1 MAVAIRD
8 RIKEAAQPL
17 LEPGEMI
24 QAVIPAQTKNGWLGA
39 LGIIWLIFTNRYRPI
54 VVTDHRIAITD
65 SGKYAMAKRKS
76 IVASLPRSHPDRAC
90 FGDLVEEHQP
100 WANLVRPQAVPQR
113 RRASRLPAPRRLTRR
128 LRCG

>member
-54 VVTDHRIAITD
+54 IVTDRRIAITD
-65 SGKYAMAKRKS
+65 SGKYAMAKPKS
-76 IVASLPRSHPDRAC
+76 IVASLPEDHPDRSRL
-90 FGDLVEEHQP
+90 GHLVEEHHP
-100 WANLVRPQAVPQR
+100 RTTRCSSTSGSTKTSSSPTP
-113 RRASRLPAPRRLTRR
+113 SAPPPDQS
-128 LRCG
+128 G